1 MEVKLDSEQEFEE
14 WATTRDYEIEIWADA
29 LLAWRYQ
36 QQKIDALENKL
47 AIAEEA
53 LEAAD
58 IDMGLCYGYII
69 SRIRKF
75 NRKDDNMSLTVSV
88 FKENI
93 TEALAKI
100 REEKIK

>member
-1 MEVKLDSEQEFEE
+1 MASFKFCPRCIEQEVSTIISIVKDLCDEH
-14 WATTRDYEIEIWADA
+14 TIE
-29 LLAWRYQ
+29 RQ
-36 QQKIDALENKL
+36 QQKITTLENKL

-53 LEAAD
+53 LESAD

-75 NRKDDNMSLTVSV
+75 NRKDDNMSLAVSV